1 MNQVTSWLRRYVVAM
16 VVFTLGIIG
25 SLLLHD
31 WVHQTERLASQIQG
45 VLRPT
50 VSTWL
55 SLAVLLIS
63 LTLSTLAAFG
73 LALASVRS
81 RRTERLMSARTT
93 ELRSKIT
100 EHAKSEAALS
110 VALSENA
117 ILVAAVANTTA
128 GVMISDPNQR
138 DNPLIFVNRAFSQ
151 LTGYN
156 QEEVIGRNSRF
167 LEGAKTD
174 PLASEA
180 IKQALRE
187 VKPIRA
193 EILNYR
199 KDGST
204 FWNDLSITPVLDDR
218 SLVVYWVG
226 VQTDV
231 SEQKMA
237 SLALRRER
245 DRLQRQLTFA
255 TALAA
260 VSEVVVAEEDN
271 RTLLGGIAGHVGSAL
286 GVDRALI
293 FKVDLTR
300 RVATGLCEWINPE
313 AAGVTSVLDVYP
325 LDLFRNCV
333 EHLVTQ
339 RTSIESHDDAIFE
352 LITKDG
358 SAPLLHGRMMV
369 RSVLFFPFQFRTGH
383 FYLIAICQV
392 RYRRAWKHDE
402 TAFLESVSKL
412 TSVALEKIQLLAQ
425 RRATE
430 ESVRANEMRYRA
442 IVEDQ
447 SDLICRFRSDS
458 TVTFVNEAYCRYFAR
473 TRTELEGHSFMPL
486 LPEEDRESIHRQFAA
501 LSPVT
506 NLVTYSHR
514 VIQGDGHIRWVQWAV
529 RGFFDEVG
537 QAIEYQ
543 SVGQD
548 ITERKQAE
556 DNLRQSEAS
565 FRSLVEQAPE
575 GILIADMSGRYV
587 EANPV
592 ACSLVGFSRAELLG
606 KTIGDLLANDDR
618 SALSERMRLYREG
631 HTLFGERQFRRKD
644 GSTIQVEMIAKLLPD
659 KRLLA
664 IVRDLSE
671 RLKLEVSLREA
682 KEAAENASLAKS
694 AFLANMSHEIRTP
707 MNGILGMIGLI
718 LESPLEAEVR
728 EFAETARLSGEHLM
742 TIINDILDF
751 SKIEADRL
759 ELESIVFELPQLIED
774 TVALF
779 AEQAQGKGLELVCF
793 VHPEVP
799 SAVRGDPSRLRQ
811 ILINLLGNAVK
822 FTQQGDVVV
831 RVGIDADHVGGKTGQ
846 FKLLQDGDHVD
857 RHRSSSAIPPEAIV
871 HLRITVADTGPGI
884 PDEAQPRMFQSFSQ
898 ADSSTTRR
906 FGGTGLGLAISRH
919 LVELMGGH
927 IGFITTTSGTTSG
940 AMSGAMSGATSGTT
954 FYFSLSLALPELPIE
969 HALVPENLRELR
981 FLVVDDH
988 ATCRDFL
995 VARLVSW
1002 GLRAQAVQDPAHA
1015 LTVLHDAQLAM
1026 PPVSVVIIDLEMP
1039 GIDGLQLARTIRE
1052 DPDLQAVKV
1061 IALTTLNR
1069 RAASQEAK
1077 RLGAT
1082 ACLSKPVRSIAL
1094 LDALLAT
1101 VGAGREPG
1109 EQPRLAH
1116 ALLPNIR
1123 LLVADDNLVNRRLA
1137 LAQLAQIGIL
1147 ADTVVNGRE
1156 ALAAMER
1163 VSYALILMDGQMPE
1177 MDGYLATAEI
1187 RRREGKDRHTIIIAM
1202 TADALSG
1209 DRQRCLDAGM
1219 DDYLAKPV
1227 KSADLRAVLARW
1239 LPTSNADSATRGSK
1253 NEEPFS
1259 DDSTSV
1265 RIRSEAHERPT
1276 TARYRR
1282 LIQQSGELDA
1292 TVIEDLLAQGGISL
1306 ISSLGESLRQEALIQ
1321 LPALERAVIEN
1332 NGAIAA
1338 AAAHR
1343 LKGAAW
1349 SLGLRALA
1357 SACLALEHALDLGM
1371 ADTTRLYHEVAKTYE
1386 RGQAALD
1393 TIVKG
1398 TGA

>member
-1 MNQVTSWLRRYVVAM
+1 MNQITAWLRRYLVAV
-16 VVFTLGIIG
+16 VVFAVGVIG

-31 WVHQTERLASQIQG
+31 WVHETERLAAQVQG
-45 VLRPT
+45 VHRPT

-63 LTLSTLAAFG
+63 LGLSVLAAFG

-110 VALSENA
+110 VVLSENA

-151 LTGYN
+151 LTGYD
-156 QEEVIGRNSRF
+156 QEEVLGRNSRF

-174 PLASEA
+174 LLASEA

-187 VKPIRA
+187 VKPIRV

-199 KDGST
+199 KNGST

-226 VQTDV
+226 VQNDV
-231 SEQKMA
+231 SEQKLA

-271 RTLLGGIAGHVGSAL
+271 RTLLGGIAGHVGSTL
-286 GVDRALI
+286 GVDRTLI
-293 FKVDLTR
+293 FKIDLTR
-300 RVATGLCEWINPE
+300 RVATALCEWLNPE
-313 AAGVTSVLDVYP
+313 AADATSVLDVYP
-325 LDLFRNCV
+325 LELFRNCV
-333 EHLVTQ
+333 EHFVTQ
-339 RTSIESHDDAIFE
+339 RTPIESHDDAVFE
-352 LITKDG
+352 LIAKDG
-358 SAPLLHGRMMV
+358 SAPLLHGRMMM
-369 RSVLFFPFQFRTGH
+369 RSVLFFPFQFRTGY

-402 TAFLESVSKL
+402 SAFLESVSKL
-412 TSVALEKIQLLAQ
+412 TSVALEKIHLLTQ

-447 SDLICRFRSDS
+447 SELICRFRSDS
-458 TVTFVNEAYCRYFAR
+458 TITFVNEAYCRYFVR
-473 TRTELEGHSFMPL
+473 TRKELEGHSFMPL
-486 LPEEDRESIHRQFAA
+486 LPEEDREAIHRQFAA

-514 VIQGDGHIRWVQWAV
+514 VFHGDGHVRWVQWAV
-529 RGFFDEVG
+529 RGFFDAVG

-543 SVGQD
+543 AVGQD

-575 GILIADMSGRYV
+575 GILIADVNGRYV

-618 SALSERMRLYREG
+618 SALNERMRLYHEG

-644 GSTIQVEMIAKLLPD
+644 GSTVQVEMIAKLLPD

-707 MNGILGMIGLI
+707 MNGILGMVGLI

-759 ELESIVFELPQLIED
+759 ELENIVFELPTLIED

-799 SAVRGDPSRLRQ
+799 TAVRGDPSRLRQ

-831 RVGIDADHVGGKTGQ
+831 RVGIDVEQTSGKNRQ
-846 FKLLQDGDHVD
+846 LPLLQNGDRQDVG
-857 RHRSSSAIPPEAIV
+857 RPSSAIQPEARV
-871 HLRITVADTGPGI
+871 HLRITVADSGPGI
-884 PDEAQPRMFQSFSQ
+884 SDEAQPRMFQSFSQ

-927 IGFITTTSGTTSG
+927 IGFITATSG
-940 AMSGAMSGATSGTT
+940 AASGTMSGAASVSGTT
-954 FYFSLSLALPELPIE
+954 FYFSLSLTLPDLPIE
-969 HALVPENLRELR
+969 HPLVPENLRELR
-981 FLVVDDH
+981 LLVVDDH
-988 ATCRDFL
+988 ATCREFL
-995 VARLVSW
+995 VARLESW
-1002 GLRAQAVQDPAHA
+1002 GLRAEAVQDPARA
-1015 LTVLHDAQLAM
+1015 LSVLHDAQLAT

-1069 RAASQEAK
+1069 RSASQEAK
-1077 RLGAT
+1077 RLEAT

-1101 VGAGREPG
+1101 VGAGREHG

-1116 ALLPNIR
+1116 APVANVR

-1137 LAQLAQIGIL
+1137 LAQLAQIGIQ
-1147 ADTVVNGRE
+1147 ADTVVNGLE

-1187 RRREGKDRHTIIIAM
+1187 RRREGKNRHTIIVAM

-1209 DRQRCLDAGM
+1209 DRQRCLNAGM

-1239 LPTSNADSATRGSK
+1239 LPTSNAESAIAGNHK
-1253 NEEPFS
+1253 EEPFS

-1265 RIRSEAHERPT
+1265 RIRGEASERPT

-1282 LIQQSGELDA
+1282 LIRQSGELDA
-1292 TVIEDLLAQGGISL
+1292 TVIEDLLAQGGVAL

-1321 LPALERAVIEN
+1321 LPMLERAVTDRDGI
-1332 NGAIAA
+1332 IAA

-1357 SACLALEHALDLGM
+1357 SACLALEHALDLDM
-1371 ADTTRLYHEVAKTYE
+1371 VDTTRLFHEVAKAYE
-1386 RGQAALD
+1386 HGQSVLD

-1398 TGA
+1398 TGT

>member
-1 MNQVTSWLRRYVVAM
+1 VNQVTSWLRRYFAAVVVLVLG
-16 VVFTLGIIG
+16 VVG
-25 SLLLHD
+25 SFLLHD
-31 WVHQTERLASQIQG
+31 WVHQVERLAAQAQGISQ
-45 VLRPT
+45 PM
-50 VSTWL
+50 VSAWL
-55 SLAVLLIS
+55 SLAVLLSS
-63 LTLSTLAAFG
+63 LTLSVLAAFG
-73 LALASVRS
+73 FVMANMRS
-81 RRTERLMSARTT
+81 RRTEQIISTRTT

-110 VALSENA
+110 VVLSENA

-128 GVMISDPNQR
+128 GVMISDPNLR

-156 QEEVIGRNSRF
+156 DIEALGRNSRF

-180 IKQALRE
+180 IQQALRE

-218 SLVVYWVG
+218 NMVVYWVG
-226 VQTDV
+226 VQNDV
-231 SEQKMA
+231 SEQKLA
-237 SLALRRER
+237 SLSLRRER
-245 DRLQRQLTFA
+245 DRLRRQLTFA
-255 TALAA
+255 TALADA
-260 VSEVVVAEEDN
+260 AEVVVAEEDN
-271 RTLLGGIAGHVGSAL
+271 RTLLGGIVGHVGRAL
-286 GVDRALI
+286 GVDRVLI
-293 FKVDLTR
+293 FNVDLSR
-300 RVATGLCEWINPE
+300 RVAMGLCEWLNPE
-313 AAGVTSVLDVYP
+313 AIGVTSVLDVYP
-325 LDLFRNCV
+325 IELFKHCV

-339 RTSIESHDDAIFE
+339 RTSIESHDDAVFE
-352 LITKDG
+352 LINKDG
-358 SAPLLHGRMMV
+358 SAPLIHGRMMI
-369 RSVLFFPFQFRTGH
+369 RSVLFYPFQFRPGQ
-383 FYLIAICQV
+383 FYLMAICQV
-392 RYRRAWKHDE
+392 RFRRVWKHDE

-412 TSVALEKIQLLAQ
+412 TSVALEKIHLLDQ

-430 ESVRANEMRYRA
+430 EAVRANEMRYRA

-447 SDLICRFRSDS
+447 SELICRFRSDS

-501 LSPVT
+501 LSPVD

-514 VIQGDGHIRWVQWAV
+514 VIQGEGHVRWIQWAV

-543 SVGQD
+543 AVGQD
-548 ITERKQAE
+548 ITDRKQAE

-575 GILIADMSGRYV
+575 GILIADLSGRYV

-592 ACSLVGFSRAELLG
+592 ACNLVGFSRAELLS

-618 SALSERMRLYREG
+618 SALSERMHLYREG
-631 HTLFGERQFRRKD
+631 HTLFGERQFRHKD
-644 GSTIQVEMIAKLLPD
+644 GSTVQVEMIAKLLPD

-707 MNGILGMIGLI
+707 MNGILGMVGLI
-718 LESPLEAEVR
+718 LESSLDADVR

-759 ELESIVFELPQLIED
+759 ELESVVFELPQLIED
-774 TVALF
+774 TVVLF

-793 VHPEVP
+793 VHADVP
-799 SAVRGDPSRLRQ
+799 PVVRGDPSRLRQ

-822 FTQQGDVVV
+822 FTQQGDVIV
-831 RVGIDADHVGGKTGQ
+831 RVGIDGEHGDGRAEQFETIHAVNAFADDQH
-846 FKLLQDGDHVD
+846 
-857 RHRSSSAIPPEAIV
+857 SSAISSEESV

-919 LVELMGGH
+919 LVELMGGY
-927 IGFITTTSGTTSG
+927 IGFIST
-940 AMSGAMSGATSGTT
+940 TSGTT
-954 FYFSLSLALPELPIE
+954 FYFSLSLTLPNMPIE
-969 HALVPENLRELR
+969 RALVPDNLRQIRL
-981 FLVVDDH
+981 LVVDDH

-1002 GLRAQAVQDPAHA
+1002 GMQAEAVQDPAHA
-1015 LTVLHDAQLAM
+1015 LTVLHDAQLAT

-1039 GIDGLQLARTIRE
+1039 GIDGLQMARTIRE

-1069 RAASQEAK
+1069 RSASQEAK

-1082 ACLSKPVRSIAL
+1082 ACLTKPVRSTAL

-1116 ALLPNIR
+1116 APLANVR
-1123 LLVADDNLVNRRLA
+1123 VLVADDNLVNRRLA
-1137 LAQLAQIGIL
+1137 LAQLAQLGIQ
-1147 ADTVVNGRE
+1147 ADAVVNGME
-1156 ALAAMER
+1156 ALAALER

-1177 MDGYLATAEI
+1177 MDGYFATAEI
-1187 RRREGKDRHTIIIAM
+1187 RRREGQDRHTIIIAM
-1202 TADALSG
+1202 TADALAG

-1227 KSADLRAVLARW
+1227 KSSDLRGVLARW
-1239 LPTSNADSATRGSK
+1239 LPVTNDESAAISDKR
-1253 NEEPFS
+1253 EDPFS
-1259 DDSTSV
+1259 DDSSSS
-1265 RIRSEAHERPT
+1265 RIRSEPSERPT

-1282 LIQQSGELDA
+1282 LIQQSGELDT
-1292 TVIEDLLAQGGISL
+1292 TVIEDLLAQGGIL
-1306 ISSLGESLRQEALIQ
+1306 LVSSLGESLRQEALIQ
-1321 LPALERAVIEN
+1321 LPALERAVVN
-1332 NGAIAA
+1332 NDGAIAA

-1349 SLGLRALA
+1349 SLGLRGLA

-1371 ADTTRLYHEVAKTYE
+1371 ADTTRLYHEVAKAYE
-1386 RGQAALD
+1386 RGQVALD

>member
-1 MNQVTSWLRRYVVAM
+1 MNQVTSWLRRYVVAV
-16 VVFTLGIIG
+16 VVFALGVSG
-25 SLLLHD
+25 SFMLHH
-31 WVHQTERLASQIQG
+31 WVHQTERLAAQIQG
-45 VLRPT
+45 IHQPM
-50 VSTWL
+50 VSAWL
-55 SLAVLLIS
+55 SLAVLLTGLI
-63 LTLSTLAAFG
+63 LSALAALG
-73 LALASVRS
+73 VVMVSLRS
-81 RRTERLMSARTT
+81 HRTERLISRRTT

-100 EHAKSEAALS
+100 EHAKSEATLS
-110 VALSENA
+110 VVLSENA

-151 LTGYN
+151 LTGYPDY
-156 QEEVIGRNSRF
+156 EVLGRNSCF

-218 SLVVYWVG
+218 SMLVYWVG

-231 SEQKMA
+231 SEQKLA
-237 SLALRRER
+237 SLALGRER
-245 DRLQRQLTFA
+245 DRLRRQLAFA

-260 VSEVVVAEEDN
+260 AAEVVVAEEDN
-271 RTLLGGIAGHVGSAL
+271 RTLLGGIVGHVGRAL

-293 FKVDLTR
+293 FNMDLTR
-300 RVATGLCEWINPE
+300 RVATGLCEWLNPDWAE
-313 AAGVTSVLDVYP
+313 VTSVLDIYP
-325 LDLFRNCV
+325 LDLFKHCV
-333 EHLVTQ
+333 EHFVSQ
-339 RTSIESHDDAIFE
+339 RTSIESHDDAVFE
-352 LITKDG
+352 LIHKDG
-358 SAPLLHGRMMV
+358 SAPLIHGRMMI
-369 RSVLFFPFQFRTGH
+369 RSVLFYPFQFRPGQ
-383 FYLIAICQV
+383 FYLMAICQV

-412 TSVALEKIQLLAQ
+412 TSVALEKIHLLDQ

-430 ESVRANEMRYRA
+430 EAVRANEMRYRA

-447 SDLICRFRSDS
+447 SELICRFRSDS
-458 TVTFVNEAYCRYFAR
+458 TVTFVNEAYGRYFAR
-473 TRTELEGHSFMPL
+473 TRKELEGHSFMPL

-501 LSPVT
+501 LSPAN

-514 VIQGDGHIRWVQWAV
+514 VISGDGHIRWVQWAV
-529 RGFFDEVG
+529 RGFFDEFG

-543 SVGQD
+543 AVGQD

-575 GILIADMSGRYV
+575 GILIADVNGRYV

-592 ACSLVGFSRAELLG
+592 ACNLVGFSRAELLC
-606 KTIGDLLANDDR
+606 KTIGDLLANEDR
-618 SALSERMRLYREG
+618 SALNERMRLYREG
-631 HTLFGERQFRRKD
+631 HTLFGERQFRHKD
-644 GSTIQVEMIAKLLPD
+644 GSTVQVEMVAKLLPD

-707 MNGILGMIGLI
+707 MNGILGMVGLI

-793 VHPEVP
+793 VHPDVP

-831 RVGIDADHVGGKTGQ
+831 RVGIDAEHVGGNTGQ
-846 FKLLQDGDHVD
+846 FKLLQAGDHLVTD
-857 RHRSSSAIPPEAIV
+857 RQSSAIPPEATV

-927 IGFITTTSGTTSG
+927 IGFVTATSGT
-940 AMSGAMSGATSGTT
+940 AVGTT
-954 FYFSLSLALPELPIE
+954 FYFSLSLALPDLPIE
-969 HALVPENLRELR
+969 HPLVPENLRELR

-995 VARLVSW
+995 VARLASW
-1002 GLRAQAVQDPAHA
+1002 GLRAEAAQDPAHA
-1015 LTVLHDAQLAM
+1015 LAVLHDAQLAT
-1026 PPVSVVIIDLEMP
+1026 PPVSVAIIDLEMP

-1069 RAASQEAK
+1069 RAASQEVK

-1082 ACLSKPVRSIAL
+1082 ACLSKPVRSMAL

-1109 EQPRLAH
+1109 EQPRPTH
-1116 ALLPNIR
+1116 APLSHVR

-1137 LAQLAQIGIL
+1137 LAQLAQIGIQ
-1147 ADTVVNGRE
+1147 ADAVVNGIE
-1156 ALAAMER
+1156 ALAALER
-1163 VSYALILMDGQMPE
+1163 VSYALVLMDGQMPE
-1177 MDGYLATAEI
+1177 MDGYVATAEI

-1209 DRQRCLDAGM
+1209 DRQRYLDAGM

-1227 KSADLRAVLARW
+1227 KTADLRAVLTRW
-1239 LPTSNADSATRGSK
+1239 LPTSNEQSVSTGGKRED
-1253 NEEPFS
+1253 PFI
-1259 DDSTSV
+1259 DDSSST
-1265 RIRSEAHERPT
+1265 RMRSESMERPT

-1292 TVIEDLLAQGGISL
+1292 TVIEDLLAQGGVSL
-1306 ISSLGESLRQEALIQ
+1306 VSTLGESLRQEALTQ
-1321 LPALERAVIEN
+1321 LPVLQRAVTDN
-1332 NGAIAA
+1332 NGVIAA

-1371 ADTTRLYHEVAKTYE
+1371 ADTTRLYHEVAKAYE

-1393 TIVKG
+1393 AIVKG
-1398 TGA
+1398 TGT